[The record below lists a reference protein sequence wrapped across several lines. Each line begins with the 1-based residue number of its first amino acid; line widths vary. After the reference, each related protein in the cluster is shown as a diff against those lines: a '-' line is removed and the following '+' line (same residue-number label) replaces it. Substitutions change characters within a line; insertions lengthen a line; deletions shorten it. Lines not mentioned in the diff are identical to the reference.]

1 MNPLVQTSNLSIH
14 QKIMTEICM
23 QLVLSYDN
31 SPSNNKV
38 LVHNGSLCFFKIYW
52 QPIIKFW
59 LVPVVPVHEKVH
71 IFKYLANLVSN
82 LCKKCDLTFHRSFR
96 SVILQAMVTF
106 IKAFLNNEELE
117 LIIIP
122 VHHQIMHKN

>member
-1 MNPLVQTSNLSIH
+1 MNPLVQTSNLTTP
-14 QKIMTEICM
+14 KN
-23 QLVLSYDN
+23 YDRDMHAISN

-38 LVHNGSLCFFKIYW
+38 LVHTGSLCFFKIYW

-117 LIIIP
+117 FIIIP
-122 VHHQIMHKN
+122 VHHDHDA